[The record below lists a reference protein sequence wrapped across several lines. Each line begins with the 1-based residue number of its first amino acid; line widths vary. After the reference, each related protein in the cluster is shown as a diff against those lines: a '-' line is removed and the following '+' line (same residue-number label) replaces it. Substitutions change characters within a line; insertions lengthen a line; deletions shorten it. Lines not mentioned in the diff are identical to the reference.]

1 LAEIINN
8 TSSFDETRAV
18 KRILS
23 AATAIQE
30 REEASQK
37 REEPVSSLWTLEHAL
52 HGLQDSRELEENDQI
67 RLEGSKWVS

>member
-1 LAEIINN
+1 MAEIIND

-18 KRILS
+18 ERILS

-37 REEPVSSLWTLEHAL
+37 REELATSLWTLEHAL
-52 HGLQDSRELEENDQI
+52 HGLQDSRELEENDQA
-67 RLEGSKWVS
+67 RLEGREWIS